1 MLVWSW
7 KLDTDTYAKQI
18 QGGWIWRNLFWGR
31 EVPWVSMGGR
41 FRAGEWRNWRESF
54 ANQQL
59 WMPLKILIVFL
70 ANPRLVYILI
80 HSTPTISDSIS
91 PLTPKKT
98 GCVYTPIWSV
108 RYMWILIWTGLLD
121 GREQM
126 WANQRPDIK
135 SSSPDTAATNV
146 PSMISANGNHGSWS
160 LLSGRHVYSQQ
171 RHCKNAKTISV
182 VKHSHF

>member
-7 KLDTDTYAKQI
+7 KLDTDNYAKQI

-80 HSTPTISDSIS
+80 HSTPTISDSFS
-91 PLTPKKT
+91 PSYSKKNMDVCTRPT
-98 GCVYTPIWSV
+98 GQRDICVA
-108 RYMWILIWTGLLD
+108 RILIWTGLLD

-135 SSSPDTAATNV
+135 SSSPDTPPTFHRWYLPAPTRPLHHCFNAA
-146 PSMISANGNHGSWS
+146 
-160 LLSGRHVYSQQ
+160 
-171 RHCKNAKTISV
+171 HCPQEIM
-182 VKHSHF
+182 